1 MVNNGA
7 YPEYVIVFHISLSG
21 ISSFIASQEEN
32 IEEKIYLWN
41 PLQVDASCILVAA
54 NSSSPS
60 PTPISLCMHTNTCT
74 HIPFCFDIG
83 KFKLMRN
90 LDKVLLDTLLKPLT
104 LGHMIHNLSSLQY
117 SLT

>member
-1 MVNNGA
+1 MEPVQ
-7 YPEYVIVFHISLSG
+7 EDVTVFHNPLSS
-21 ISSFIASQEEN
+21 ISSFIASQGEDTEEM
-32 IEEKIYLWN
+32 IHLWN
-41 PLQVDASCILVAA
+41 PFQVDVPCILVSA
-54 NSSSPS
+54 NSPPP
-60 PTPISLCMHTNTCT
+60 PTPISLCMHTNART

-90 LDKVLLDTLLKPLT
+90 LDKVLLDMLLKPLA